1 MADTIQTVERTSESP
16 HLRVG
21 ERLHILVAHREILAN
36 LVRKELKVK
45 YAASVLGAVWS
56 LLNPLV
62 YLAVFSFVARVL
74 GAGIPNY
81 PVYLL
86 SGLLAWNL
94 FSASMGSG
102 ARAVLDNANLVKKV
116 AFAREIL
123 PLSAVGVGLV
133 DFALQS
139 AVLLLYIIVSGYGL
153 HLPELALWPLAFV
166 TLVLLTVALSL
177 WFSALNV
184 RYRDVGHL
192 LNIALL
198 VWFWATPIVYAEFQV
213 QQLAERATW
222 FGIPRRGVL
231 PAEPHGRRRG
241 RLPPRALRL
250 RGTGRGAGAG
260 LVRQEPRVG
269 RRDPHDHV
277 RGLARGAPAR
287 VGLLLLALG
296 RLRGGAVNAAIEVA
310 DVSKRFRIYRDKP
323 TSLKQRV
330 LSSRSRAEDFWALRD
345 VALDVGE
352 GSTFGLI
359 GHNGSG
365 KTTLLKCVAGILRPT
380 SGTIRQRGRLA
391 ALLELGAGFH
401 PELTGRENVY
411 LNASFLGLSRRQT
424 DAAFDDIV
432 AFAELEDFID
442 NEVKFYSSGMLVRLG
457 FAVAVHVDPDV
468 LLIDEVLAVGDEAFQ
483 AKCLDRVRAF
493 QREGRTIVLVTHALD
508 TVIEICD
515 RAAMLHHG
523 ELHAVGM
530 PADVVREMRYVLLG
544 VTDPN
549 FVPRR
554 APARPRSARSRSSA
568 RTARARARSCAAT
581 RSRS

>member
-1 MADTIQTVERTSESP
+1 MVATTQTVERTSESP

-21 ERLHILVAHREILAN
+21 ERLRILVAHREILAN

-62 YLAVFSFVARVL
+62 YLAVFSFVAKVL

-166 TLVLLTVALSL
+166 TLVVLTVALSM

-213 QQLAERATW
+213 QQLAMKQTW
-222 FGIPRRGVL
+222 FGIQ
-231 PAEPHGRRRG
+231 
-241 RLPPRALRL
+241 RLAFYLLNPMVDIVAGFHRALY
-250 RGTGRGAGAG
+250 GT
-260 LVRQEPRVG
+260 VTPI
-269 RRDPHDHV
+269 
-277 RGLARGAPAR
+277 GAPEPI
-287 VGLLLLALG
+287 LFDKSLG
-296 RLRGGAVNAAIEVA
+296 
-310 DVSKRFRIYRDKP
+310 
-323 TSLKQRV
+323 
-330 LSSRSRAEDFWALRD
+330 W
-345 VALDVGE
+345 
-352 GSTFGLI
+352 
-359 GHNGSG
+359 
-365 KTTLLKCVAGILRPT
+365 VAGIL
-380 SGTIRQRGRLA
+380 TITFVVSLGGLRLA
-391 ALLELGAGFH
+391 WGYFFNRSGE
-401 PELTGRENVY
+401 
-411 LNASFLGLSRRQT
+411 
-424 DAAFDDIV
+424 
-432 AFAELEDFID
+432 FAE
-442 NEVKFYSSGMLVRLG
+442 
-457 FAVAVHVDPDV
+457 
-468 LLIDEVLAVGDEAFQ
+468 
-483 AKCLDRVRAF
+483 
-493 QREGRTIVLVTHALD
+493 
-508 TVIEICD
+508 
-515 RAAMLHHG
+515 
-523 ELHAVGM
+523 EL
-530 PADVVREMRYVLLG
+530 
-544 VTDPN
+544 
-549 FVPRR
+549 
-554 APARPRSARSRSSA
+554 
-568 RTARARARSCAAT
+568 
-581 RSRS
+581 